1 MRISILLILL
11 SFSGFAQK
19 VEWLNNIDS
28 AKTESKAQSK
38 LILLK
43 FSGSDWCANC
53 QQLDKMFFNS
63 EVFKKFAPNHL
74 VLLEADFPMRKK
86 NKLSKDQQIHN
97 EKLAESFNKEGSFPF
112 VLMLNEEGIV
122 LGEIKLSKK
131 RIKSNMEEIKS
142 FLSK

>member
-53 QQLDKMFFNS
+53 QQLDKIFFNS